1 MLGVREHRL
10 SYSHKAFVFDSDS
23 FERELALLLRLAL
36 AQDEPKLLISFIET
50 NRHSLRDPYEG
61 EPLSPQW
68 QSLLSSGDVQEL
80 GDFALTRYYQPTEDF
95 GMAEDWNNL
104 SESLPEAIRSALL
117 GDPLVE
123 VGTSFDPGRMGSYF
137 QSPSKAV
144 ESLRVLQGSVFPSVE
159 AFISGLSE
167 AVNLGHGIYVTF

>member
-23 FERELALLLRLAL
+23 FERELAPLLRLAL
-36 AQDEPKLLISFIET
+36 TQDESKLLISFIET

-61 EPLSPQW
+61 GPLSPQL

-95 GMAEDWNNL
+95 GVAEDWSNL
-104 SESLPEAIRSALL
+104 LESEPQTQ
-117 GDPLVE
+117 E
-123 VGTSFDPGRMGSYF
+123 VGKPAMLTPN
-137 QSPSKAV
+137 PSIIW
-144 ESLRVLQGSVFPSVE
+144 SRP
-159 AFISGLSE
+159 
-167 AVNLGHGIYVTF
+167 